1 MSRGRTRTACLFLL
15 PNLAG
20 FAVFVV
26 LPVLAAL
33 ALSFFR
39 WDLFHPPRFIG
50 LRNFV
55 QLLGRSTQEDGHS
68 EWNDPRF
75 WRFLGNTLF
84 FMIGIPFNMASS
96 LALAVLLNQ
105 KLPGRTLFRTIFFL
119 PTVCMG
125 VGLMLLWRFMFNADA
140 GIVNAAL
147 HAIGITGPSW
157 LSYHWAKPTIM
168 LMNLWVAMGGTNMI
182 LYLAGLQGIPR
193 ELYEA
198 AHIDGAS
205 AWGRFWQITFPSLRP
220 TTFFILI
227 TSIIAG
233 FQGEFDSAYV
243 MTQGGPDGATTTLS
257 YYIFNHAF
265 QWFNLGYASAVSVVL
280 FLAVM
285 SATLLNWRAWRG
297 GGDA

>member
-1 MSRGRTRTACLFLL
+1 MSRGQTRTAYLFLL

-20 FAVFVV
+20 FGVFVV
-26 LPVLAAL
+26 VPVLAAL
-33 ALSFFR
+33 TLSFFR
-39 WDLFHPPRFIG
+39 WDLFHPPRFVG

-55 QLLGRSTQEDGHS
+55 QLLGRTS
-68 EWNDPRF
+68 EANGSSQWNDPRF

-84 FMIGIPFNMASS
+84 FMIGIPFNMASA
-96 LALAVLLNQ
+96 LALALLLNQ
-105 KLPGRTLFRTIFFL
+105 KLRGRTLFRTIFFL

-125 VGLMLLWRFMFNADA
+125 VGLMLLWRFMFNPDA
-140 GIVNAAL
+140 GIVNASL

-157 LSYHWAKPTIM
+157 LSYYWAKPTIM

-182 LYLAGLQGIPR
+182 LYLAGLQNIPP

-198 AHIDGAS
+198 AHIDGAG
-205 AWGRFWQITFPSLRP
+205 AWGRFWQITLPALRP

-243 MTQGGPDGATTTLS
+243 MTQGGPDGATTSLS

-265 QWFNLGYASAVSVVL
+265 RWFNLGYASAVSVVL
-280 FLAVM
+280 FIAVL

>member
-1 MSRGRTRTACLFLL
+1 MSPRRTPTAYLFLL

-20 FAVFVV
+20 FALFVV

-55 QLLGRSTQEDGHS
+55 QLLGQSMEENGQS
-68 EWNDPRF
+68 QWNDPRF

-84 FMIGIPFNMASS
+84 FMIGIPFNMASA

-105 KLPGRTLFRTIFFL
+105 KLPGRTIFRTIFFL

-125 VGLMLLWRFMFNADA
+125 VGLMLLWRFMFNPDA
-140 GIVNAAL
+140 GIVNGAL

-182 LYLAGLQGIPR
+182 LYLAGLQSISP

-205 AWGRFWQITFPSLRP
+205 AWGRFWQITLPSLRP
-220 TTFFILI
+220 TSFFILI

-265 QWFNLGYASAVSVVL
+265 QWFNLGYASAVSVML
-280 FLAVM
+280 FLAVL
-285 SATLLNWRAWRG
+285 SATLLNWRAGRG
-297 GGDA
+297 GGEA

>member
-1 MSRGRTRTACLFLL
+1 MSRGRTRTAYLFLL

-20 FAVFVV
+20 FGVFVV
-26 LPVLAAL
+26 VPVLAAL

-39 WDLFHPPRFIG
+39 WDLFHPPRFVG

-55 QLLGRSTQEDGHS
+55 QLLGRSTEAGGPSQ
-68 EWNDPRF
+68 WNDPRF

-84 FMIGIPFNMASS
+84 FMIGIPFNMASA
-96 LALAVLLNQ
+96 LALALLLNQ
-105 KLPGRTLFRTIFFL
+105 KLRGRTLFRTIFFL

-125 VGLMLLWRFMFNADA
+125 VGLMLLWRFMFNPDA
-140 GIVNAAL
+140 GIVNASL

-157 LSYHWAKPTIM
+157 LSYYWAKPTIM

-182 LYLAGLQGIPR
+182 LYLAGLQNIPP

-198 AHIDGAS
+198 AHIDGAC
-205 AWGRFWQITFPSLRP
+205 AWGRFWQITLPALRP

-243 MTQGGPDGATTTLS
+243 MTQGGPDGATTSLS

-265 QWFNLGYASAVSVVL
+265 RWFNLGYASAVSVVL
-280 FLAVM
+280 FIAVL